1 FVFWGALV
9 RKARPAFSRA
19 MIIFVAL
26 GLMLGLLLMIVTTV
40 TAFLKQGA
48 DLGSFRLDSILLGHP
63 LVLALL
69 LLGGDACLGGVRVEH
84 SRGCYFVA

>member
-1 FVFWGALV
+1 
-9 RKARPAFSRA
+9 
-19 MIIFVAL
+19 
-26 GLMLGLLLMIVTTV
+26 VTTV

-69 LLGGDACLGGVRVEH
+69 LLGGDACLGASEWSIQGGATLWLECVTH
-84 SRGCYFVA
+84 LFPL